1 MSVLALIA
9 VMVAVG
15 TWLGIRWAEASQK
28 IETDLAAFLLSMPVE
43 EWERE
48 Q

>member
-1 MSVLALIA
+1 MSILAFLA
-9 VMVAVG
+9 VMVTVG
-15 TWLGIRWAEASQK
+15 AWLGIRYAEASQK

-43 EWERE
+43 EWDE